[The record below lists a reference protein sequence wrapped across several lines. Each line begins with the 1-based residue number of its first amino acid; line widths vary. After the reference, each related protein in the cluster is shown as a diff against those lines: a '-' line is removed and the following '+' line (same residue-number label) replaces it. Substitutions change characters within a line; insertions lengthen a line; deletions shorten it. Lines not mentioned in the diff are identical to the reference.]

1 MAENVSFGIKFKV
14 DDKGVGQATINVK
27 ELTNVVNEVKNAT
40 SKNPFKDWLTD
51 VMGLEALTNALS
63 RISGAVG
70 ELTKTALLFLANA
83 EKPYHLLWLHRMI
96 SKNRCTLVFLR

>member
-1 MAENVSFGIKFKV
+1 MAENVTFGIKINV

-70 ELTKTALLFLANA
+70 ELTKTALLFLTNA
-83 EKPYHLLWLHRMI
+83 KKPCRFLWLY
-96 SKNRCTLVFLR
+96 RCFSITR